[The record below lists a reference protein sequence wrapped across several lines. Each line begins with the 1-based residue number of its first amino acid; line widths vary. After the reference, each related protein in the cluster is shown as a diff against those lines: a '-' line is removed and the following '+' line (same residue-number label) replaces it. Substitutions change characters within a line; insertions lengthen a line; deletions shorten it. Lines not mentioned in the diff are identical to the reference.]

1 LEQEWENLVI
11 YFMHVYVLGSLYDAD
26 FYDKVKLVIFSS
38 MIIREWCLYRYVC
51 TGVLNRETLVA
62 AAYRYSREVE
72 NSDANLDQLETA
84 FLENP
89 LFELDSMLKV
99 ICGNV

>member
-1 LEQEWENLVI
+1 
-11 YFMHVYVLGSLYDAD
+11 
-26 FYDKVKLVIFSS
+26 
-38 MIIREWCLYRYVC
+38 
-51 TGVLNRETLVA
+51 VA

-72 NSDANLDQLETA
+72 NSDANLDQLETD

-89 LFELDSMLKV
+89 LFELDSILKV